1 VKSWLLIQS
10 QAPNPNAQFPSKSQI
25 GKSKKSNYSIFK
37 IIEVKMS
44 ISSRAWLGT
53 LFHLRL
59 GIWFVI
65 WDLTIGIW
73 DLLP

>member
-1 VKSWLLIQS
+1 MIQS
-10 QAPNPNAQFPSKSQI
+10 QAPNPKSQFPNKFQI
-25 GKSKKSNYSIFK
+25 GKSKKGNHSIFK

-44 ISSRAWLGT
+44 ISSCAWLGI
-53 LFHLRL
+53 LFPLRL